1 MDEKLE
7 KQLNSLIKDE
17 ASRIMK
23 IFLKIY
29 SRKVKVN
36 KIFDDLIVENLK
48 EEFIPCRRLVI
59 KQVYSLIPS
68 DLMICP
74 TNEYLFVTNEEYN
87 EIVLTR
93 QFNSTEKIIEQ
104 KKKITENVIKK
115 IVDNYKSDKLDQK
128 NILEIINFYTSK
140 KDLQD
145 IDGDVLN
152 RMINQIIDSIND
164 MQYKV
169 ININPL
175 IVKGL

>member
-1 MDEKLE
+1 M
-7 KQLNSLIKDE
+7 
-17 ASRIMK
+17 
-23 IFLKIY
+23 
-29 SRKVKVN
+29 
-36 KIFDDLIVENLK
+36 
-48 EEFIPCRRLVI
+48 
-59 KQVYSLIPS
+59 
-68 DLMICP
+68 
-74 TNEYLFVTNEEYN
+74 
-87 EIVLTR
+87 
-93 QFNSTEKIIEQ
+93 
-104 KKKITENVIKK
+104 IKK